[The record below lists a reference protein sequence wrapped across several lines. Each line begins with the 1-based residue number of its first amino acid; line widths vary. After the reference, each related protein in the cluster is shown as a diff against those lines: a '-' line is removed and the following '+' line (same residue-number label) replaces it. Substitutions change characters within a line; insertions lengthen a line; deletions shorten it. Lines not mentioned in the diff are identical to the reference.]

1 MFRVEWLRE
10 AVGELAELWIEAD
23 SPFRRAITEATHA
36 LDQELQ
42 ADPFR
47 ASESTEGEVRISFS
61 NPLATGARPTRP
73 GTADHGRVIRCIS
86 FNAQLGRTWK
96 CRAVVCVYPRL
107 VHGVIRTDM

>member
-47 ASESTEGEVRISFS
+47 ASESREGEVRISFS
-61 NPLATGARPTRP
+61 DPLAILFEVDPHQKIVWILHVWTFRRHDA
-73 GTADHGRVIRCIS
+73 
-86 FNAQLGRTWK
+86 
-96 CRAVVCVYPRL
+96 
-107 VHGVIRTDM
+107 

>member
-23 SPFRRAITEATHA
+23 SPFRQAITEATHA

-47 ASESTEGEVRISFS
+47 GSESREGEVRISFS
-61 NPLATGARPTRP
+61 NPLAILFEVDLQQRIVWILHVWTFRQHDA
-73 GTADHGRVIRCIS
+73 
-86 FNAQLGRTWK
+86 
-96 CRAVVCVYPRL
+96 
-107 VHGVIRTDM
+107 

>member
-23 SPFRRAITEATHA
+23 SPFRQAITEATHA

-47 ASESTEGEVRISFS
+47 VSESREGDVRISFS
-61 NPLATGARPTRP
+61 KPLAILFEVDPQQRIVWILHIWTFRRHDA
-73 GTADHGRVIRCIS
+73 
-86 FNAQLGRTWK
+86 
-96 CRAVVCVYPRL
+96 
-107 VHGVIRTDM
+107 

>member
-23 SPFRRAITEATHA
+23 SPFRQAITEATHA

-47 ASESTEGEVRISFS
+47 
-61 NPLATGARPTRP
+61 
-73 GTADHGRVIRCIS
+73 
-86 FNAQLGRTWK
+86 
-96 CRAVVCVYPRL
+96 
-107 VHGVIRTDM
+107 

>member
-23 SPFRRAITEATHA
+23 SPFRQAITEATHA

-47 ASESTEGEVRISFS
+47 VSESREGDVRISFS
-61 NPLATGARPTRP
+61 KPLAILFEVDPPAENSLDFAHLDVSST
-73 GTADHGRVIRCIS
+73 
-86 FNAQLGRTWK
+86 
-96 CRAVVCVYPRL
+96 
-107 VHGVIRTDM
+107 